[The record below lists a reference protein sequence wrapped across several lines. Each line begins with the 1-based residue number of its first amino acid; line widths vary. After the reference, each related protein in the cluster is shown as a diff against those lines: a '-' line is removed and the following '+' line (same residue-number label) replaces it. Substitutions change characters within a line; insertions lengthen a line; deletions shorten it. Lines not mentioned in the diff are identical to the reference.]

1 MNPLEAFADARTCG
15 TLVAGTVSGIDGVTE
30 LVGVADGN
38 AGDGSATGVGDGDG
52 RATGVGD
59 GDGRAAWLGV
69 GAVGAA
75 AVLVGAGT
83 AVFFTG
89 TGAVVLGGAG
99 VVGAGFGAGAGVGA
113 GADGGVAGGV
123 GAAWNCSKPTV
134 TQMPVPSLLGTT
146 PTPMEVHLGSTMF
159 S

>member
-30 LVGVADGN
+30 LVGVAEGN
-38 AGDGSATGVGDGDG
+38 DGDGSATGVGDGEG
-52 RATGVGD
+52 SATGVGD
-59 GDGRAAWLGV
+59 GEGGAAWLGV

-75 AVLVGAGT
+75 VLVGAGT
-83 AVFFTG
+83 GVFFTG
-89 TGAVVLGGAG
+89 TGAVALGGAG
-99 VVGAGFGAGAGVGA
+99 VVAAGFGAGAGVGA

-123 GAAWNCSKPTV
+123 GAPWNCSKLTV
-134 TQMPVPSLLGTT
+134 TQMPVPSLFGTT